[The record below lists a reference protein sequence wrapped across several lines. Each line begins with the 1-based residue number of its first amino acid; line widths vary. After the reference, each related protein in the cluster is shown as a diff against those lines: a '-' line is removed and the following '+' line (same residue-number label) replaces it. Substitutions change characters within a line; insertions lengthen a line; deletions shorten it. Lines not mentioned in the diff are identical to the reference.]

1 MLASSKEELGSLLV
15 EEGFITARQL
25 DKAMEKAES
34 SGDNLQKVLISMG
47 FVTEKDVVETLGAK
61 MGVDFVDLDNM
72 NLDPELARPD

>member
-34 SGDNLQKVLISMG
+34 SGDNLQKVLIAMG
-47 FVTEKDVVETLGAK
+47 FVTEKDVA
-61 MGVDFVDLDNM
+61 F
-72 NLDPELARPD
+72 